1 MPTTASYNDITQ
13 YRWSPDSR
21 YIAYVKGGG
30 RRLTSI
36 WVYGLD
42 DSKARQL
49 TNSGSNEFE
58 PYWDPQG
65 RYLYFL
71 SNRDFNLTFSGW
83 EFDYIYTDPTRVYVG
98 ILAKDGPALFLPQS
112 DEEPVQNDTGTPG
125 VPGGPGAKGA
135 KGNKGTQPPQPPKL
149 DLLTDQVADS
159 EGKKPEKTAPGGED
173 NKPDRAT
180 PKSVRVKIDFDGFD
194 QRVRALPGKPGDY
207 RDLTAN
213 ADGVFYRNGRA
224 GDVKLRV
231 YNLKDEKES
240 VVLEGVDGYDI
251 SADGK
256 KLVFA
261 KGEDYGIVDAAPN
274 QSASALLALDRLEVK
289 VVPREEWRQEY
300 VDAWRILRD
309 WFYDPGMNGV
319 DWKAMRDRYARLV
332 PYMASRSDLDFILGE
347 LGGELSAGHVYVE
360 RPADESSV
368 KRIPGGLLGA
378 EIEADPSGYF
388 RIAKIYPGEN
398 WLADFRSPLTEP
410 GVRVAAGDYILAVD
424 GQTTKGV
431 DNFYRLLE
439 NKAKR
444 VVTLLVNGSPAI
456 AGAHEERVQPIERE
470 LNLRYL
476 DWVRTNREKVTRLS
490 GGRIGYIHLPNTA
503 VEGNRELFRG
513 FYAQSNKEALIL
525 DDRYNG
531 GGFIPD
537 RMIDLLHRPLLNYW
551 AARGIEPYPTP
562 GFVNAGPKACL
573 INHSAGSGG
582 DAFPYYF
589 KKLGLGPLIGTR
601 TWGGLIGLSGNP
613 PLLDGGSLSTPAFRF
628 LSTEGKWD
636 IEGVGVAPDIEVVD
650 SPDKVAKGQDP
661 SLEKA
666 VEVLLEQLKKNPPV
680 QVTVPPAPK
689 LP

>member
-1 MPTTASYNDITQ
+1 M
-13 YRWSPDSR
+13 
-21 YIAYVKGGG
+21 
-30 RRLTSI
+30 L
-36 WVYGLD
+36 
-42 DSKARQL
+42 
-49 TNSGSNEFE
+49 
-58 PYWDPQG
+58 
-65 RYLYFL
+65 
-71 SNRDFNLTFSGW
+71 
-83 EFDYIYTDPTRVYVG
+83 
-98 ILAKDGPALFLPQS
+98 
-112 DEEPVQNDTGTPG
+112 
-125 VPGGPGAKGA
+125 
-135 KGNKGTQPPQPPKL
+135 KGTRGPKPPKL
-149 DLLTDQVADS
+149 DLLADQVADS

-173 NKPDRAT
+173 NKPDKAT

-194 QRVRALPGKPGDY
+194 QRVRALPGKSGDY

-332 PYMASRSDLDFILGE
+332 PYMASRSDLDFLLGE

-360 RPADESSV
+360 RPADESPV
-368 KRIPGGLLGA
+368 KRISGGLLGA

-444 VVTLLVNGSPAI
+444 VVTLLVNGSPAT

-470 LNLRYL
+470 HQPALSRLGADEPREGDAALRRA
-476 DWVRTNREKVTRLS
+476 DRLHPPAQHRGRGQPRAVPGLLRAVQQ
-490 GGRIGYIHLPNTA
+490 GGPDPRRPLQRRRLHP
-503 VEGNRELFRG
+503 RP
-513 FYAQSNKEALIL
+513 
-525 DDRYNG
+525 DDR
-531 GGFIPD
+531 PPPPASPQ
-537 RMIDLLHRPLLNYW
+537 LLGR
-551 AARGIEPYPTP
+551 R
-562 GFVNAGPKACL
+562 
-573 INHSAGSGG
+573 
-582 DAFPYYF
+582 
-589 KKLGLGPLIGTR
+589 
-601 TWGGLIGLSGNP
+601 
-613 PLLDGGSLSTPAFRF
+613 GGSSPTRPPASSTPAPR
-628 LSTEGKWD
+628 
-636 IEGVGVAPDIEVVD
+636 
-650 SPDKVAKGQDP
+650 
-661 SLEKA
+661 
-666 VEVLLEQLKKNPPV
+666 
-680 QVTVPPAPK
+680 PA
-689 LP
+689 